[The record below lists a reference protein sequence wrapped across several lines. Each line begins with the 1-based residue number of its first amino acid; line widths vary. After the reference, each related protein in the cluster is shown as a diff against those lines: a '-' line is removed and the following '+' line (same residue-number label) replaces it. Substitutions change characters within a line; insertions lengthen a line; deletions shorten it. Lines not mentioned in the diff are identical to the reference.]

1 MFLMNPVRVSSLNN
15 PLSMQ
20 RGLPPAQG
28 LYDPARERDACGMG
42 FIANIKGEKS
52 HEIILKGIQ
61 ILINL
66 THRGASGSDP
76 DTGDGAGLL
85 IQIPHKF
92 FARELAAQG
101 VTLPPA
107 GEYGVGMVFLPVNRT
122 QRLQCEG
129 IFEQIVKEEGLE
141 VLGWRDTPID
151 SNAIGRL
158 ARDSQP
164 YIQQIFIGHP
174 PGISQDA
181 LERKLYQ
188 IRKRVENEV
197 AATDIRDRDFFYI
210 PSLSCRTII
219 YKGLLLA
226 PQIANFYK
234 ELSDPDVVSAL
245 CLVHQRF
252 STNTFPTW
260 QLAHPF
266 RYLCHNG
273 EINTVRGNKNWM
285 HAREATL
292 NSKNFDDIDKI
303 FPIVTPGGSDSSS
316 LDNVVELLTLGGRE
330 LPHVMAMLI
339 PEAWDQDATMD
350 PSKKAFYEYH
360 ASLMEP
366 WDGPAAVAFTDG
378 RLIGATLDRNGLR
391 PARYLVTKDGLLIM
405 ASETG
410 VLPVKPEEIKYK
422 GRLQPGK
429 MLLANLEE
437 GRIVPDDEIKAKL
450 SGRQPYAEWLEKQQI
465 TMDQLPTPSRWH
477 DTDFHTVLERQ
488 RAFGYTE
495 EDLRMIMTPMAA
507 NGEEPVGSMGTDTP
521 LACLSD
527 RPQPL
532 FHYFKQLFAQVTN
545 PPIDPIREELVMSLQ
560 SYIGTERNIMEETP
574 EHCHTL
580 RLDHPILTN
589 HDLEKLRNVRWGEFL
604 ATTLPTLF
612 DANGTEKD
620 LEEALDRLCRRASTA
635 IEKGYRLLILSDRG
649 VDHNSAPIPSLLAL
663 TAVHNHLVREGTRSQ
678 VALIVES
685 GEPREVMHFCLL
697 IGYGASAINPYLAI
711 ETLEDMEQKK
721 LLPAGLTFQK
731 ALTNYKKAINK
742 GLLKVFSKMGISTL
756 QSYRGAQIFEAI
768 GLNSEF
774 VQKYFT
780 GTASKIE
787 GVGLDVIAREAKMK
801 HDFAFRPNTKVNGL
815 DIGGNYHFRV
825 NGEFHSINP
834 DSVAKLQHAVQQNK
848 YETYEEY
855 AKLIDEQN
863 TKFCTLRGLMDFKWA
878 DKPLPLEDVEPATEI
893 VKRFATGAMSFGSI
907 SKEAH
912 ETLAIAMNRMGGRSN
927 TGEGGEDPAR
937 FPVMPNGDWKRS
949 AIKQVASGRFG
960 VTTEYLVNA
969 EELQIKVAQGAK
981 PGEGGQLP
989 GHKIDENI
997 ARVRFAVPG
1006 VTLISP
1012 PPHHD
1017 IYSIEDLAQLIFDL
1031 KNVNST
1037 ARISVKLVSEVGVG
1051 TVAAGVAKAHADV
1064 ILISGD
1070 TGGTG
1075 ASPLTSLKHAG
1086 SPWELGLAETQQTLV
1101 MNDLRSRV
1109 RIQVDGKLQTGRDV
1123 AIGAL
1128 LGAEEFGFST
1138 APLIA
1143 MGCIMM
1149 RKCHLNTC
1157 PVGIATQ
1164 NPELRKKFEGTPE
1177 NVINFFFFVAE
1188 QLRHIMAKLG
1198 FRRMEDMI
1206 GRTERLEM
1214 RKAISHWKAKS
1225 LSFDDIFYAP
1235 PVPQRVS
1242 RTCCIPQDHGLNEA
1256 LDYRLIDHA
1265 REAIDH
1271 GTKVEFKLP
1280 IRNVHR
1286 TVGAMLSGEIAKKYG
1301 NEGLPH
1307 DTIQIEF
1314 TGSAGQSFGAF
1325 LSKGVTLRLEGDS
1338 NDYIGKGLSGGK
1350 IIVYPPKAADFQP
1363 EENIIIGNTAFYGAT
1378 SGETYINGRA
1388 GERFCVRN
1396 SGATAVVEGVGDHG
1410 CEYMTK
1416 GLVLVLGTTG
1426 RNFAAGMSGGIAY
1439 VLDESGDFR
1448 STRCNKAGVDL
1459 DKIEAQED
1467 INTIKQLLERHHELT
1482 GSPKAR
1488 WVLEHFGTMLPY
1500 FVKVFPHEYKRVLGF
1515 TRQAET
1521 AKQPAPP
1528 KASVP
1533 QPAPLQQANAAHE
1546 HPAPKAPA
1554 PPPATANASTHAAPT
1569 LHAAPARQAHPYS
1582 FHQKPNGPSKEVK
1595 RG

>member
-1 MFLMNPVRVSSLNN
+1 MIDPTSPAL
-15 PLSMQ
+15 Q
-20 RGLPPAQG
+20 RGLPPEQG
-28 LYDPARERDACGMG
+28 LYDPARERDACGLG
-42 FIANIKGEKS
+42 FVANIKGEKS
-52 HEIILKGIQ
+52 HEIIEKGIE

-66 THRGASGSDP
+66 THRGACGCDP
-76 DTGDGAGLL
+76 DTGDGAGIL
-85 IQIPHKF
+85 IQIPHDF
-92 FARELAAQG
+92 FVRECAELGFALPAAGQ
-101 VTLPPA
+101 
-107 GEYGVGMVFLPVNRT
+107 YGVGMVFLPVQRT

-129 IFEQIVKEEGLE
+129 IIERIAREEGLT

-164 YIQQIFIGHP
+164 YIQQIFIERAAGM
-174 PGISQDA
+174 GEDE
-181 LERKLYQ
+181 LERRLYT
-188 IRKRVENEV
+188 IRKRAENEI
-197 AATDIRDRDFFYI
+197 AASEIRDRDFFYI

-234 ELSDPDVVSAL
+234 ELKDAAVASAL

-266 RYLCHNG
+266 RYMCHNG
-273 EINTVRGNKNWM
+273 EINTVRGNVNWM
-285 HAREATL
+285 HARQATL
-292 NSKNFDDIDKI
+292 ASNAFGDVKKLL
-303 FPIVTPGGSDSSS
+303 PIVTPQGSDSSS
-316 LDNVVELLTLGGRE
+316 LDNVVEFLTLGGRE
-330 LPHVMAMLI
+330 LPHVMAMLM
-339 PEAWDQDATMD
+339 PEAWDHDAAMEGD
-350 PSKKAFYEYH
+350 KKAFYEYH

-391 PARYLVTKDGLLIM
+391 PARYMVTRDGLLIM

-410 VLPVKPEEIKYK
+410 VLPVKPEDIEEK

-429 MLLANLEE
+429 MLLADLTA
-437 GRIVPDDEIKAKL
+437 GRIIPDEEVKQKL
-450 SGRQPYAEWLEKQQI
+450 SSRQPYREWLDKLQI
-465 TMDQLPTPSRWH
+465 ALDRLPAPPRWH
-477 DTDFHTVLERQ
+477 QTDYHTILERQ

-495 EDLRMIMTPMAA
+495 EDLRMIMLPMAN

-527 RPQPL
+527 KPQPL
-532 FHYFKQLFAQVTN
+532 FNYFKQLFAQVTN
-545 PPIDPIREELVMSLQ
+545 PPIDPIREELVMSLT
-560 SYIGTERNIMEETP
+560 SYIGTERNILEETP

-580 RLDHPILTN
+580 KLKEPILTN
-589 HDLEKLRNVRWGEFL
+589 HDLEQLRNVRWGEFL

-612 DANGTEKD
+612 DASGTEAE
-620 LEEALDRLCRRASTA
+620 LEEALERLCRRASQA
-635 IEKGYRLLILSDRG
+635 IEKGFRLLILSDRG

-685 GEPREVMHFCLL
+685 GEPREIMHFALL
-697 IGYGASAINPYLAI
+697 IGYGASAVNPYLAI
-711 ETLEDMEQKK
+711 ETLESLEMKGM
-721 LLPAGLTFQK
+721 LGAGLSFEK
-731 ALTNYKKAINK
+731 ALKNYKKAVGK

-768 GLNSEF
+768 GLNRAF
-774 VQKYFT
+774 VKKYFT
-780 GTASKIE
+780 GTSSRIE

-801 HDFAFRPNTKVNGL
+801 HEFGFRPGNSFATGL
-815 DIGGNYHFRV
+815 EMGGNYHFRV
-825 NGEFHSINP
+825 HGEFHSVNP
-834 DSVAKLQHAVQQNK
+834 DSVAKLQHAVKQNS
-848 YETYEEY
+848 YGTYEDY
-855 AKLIDEQN
+855 ARTIDEQN
-863 TKFCTLRGLMDFKWA
+863 AQLCTLRGLMDFKYA
-878 DKPLPLEDVEPATEI
+878 AQPIAIEEVEPASEI

-912 ETLAIAMNRMGGRSN
+912 ETLAIAMNRMGARSN
-927 TGEGGEDPAR
+927 TGEGGEDAAR
-937 FPVMPNGDWKRS
+937 YQPLANGDSKRS
-949 AIKQVASGRFG
+949 SIKQVASGRFG

-969 EELQIKVAQGAK
+969 DELQIKVAQGAK

-989 GHKIDENI
+989 GHKVDENI

-1006 VTLISP
+1006 VSLISP

-1017 IYSIEDLAQLIFDL
+1017 IYSIEDLAQLIYDL
-1031 KNVNST
+1031 KNVNPA

-1109 RIQVDGKLQTGRDV
+1109 RIQVDGKMQTGRDV

-1188 QLRHIMAKLG
+1188 QLRRIMAKLG
-1198 FRRMEDMI
+1198 VRTVQEMV
-1206 GRTERLEM
+1206 GRVDLLDT
-1214 RKAISHWKAKS
+1214 RKAIGHWKARS
-1225 LSFDDIFYAP
+1225 LNLSNIFYNP

-1242 RTCCIPQDHGLNEA
+1242 RHCTTAQDHGLNEA
-1256 LDYRLIDHA
+1256 LDYQLIDHA

-1271 GTKVEFKLP
+1271 GKKVEFRLG

-1301 NEGLPH
+1301 NEGLPP
-1307 DTIQIEF
+1307 DTIRFEF
-1314 TGSAGQSFGAF
+1314 NGSAGQSFGAF
-1325 LSKGVTLRLEGDS
+1325 LARGVTLRLEGDA
-1338 NDYIGKGLSGGK
+1338 NDYTGKGLSGGR
-1350 IIVYPPKAADFQP
+1350 IVVYPPQGSSFRAED
-1363 EENIIIGNTAFYGAT
+1363 NIIIGNTALYGAT
-1378 SGETYINGRA
+1378 SGEAYFNGRA

-1416 GLVLVLGTTG
+1416 GLVLCLGPTG

-1439 VLDESGDFR
+1439 VYDESGQFR
-1448 STRCNKAGVDL
+1448 ANLCNRSSVDL
-1459 DKIEAQED
+1459 DAVESGED
-1467 INTIKQLLERHHELT
+1467 INTIKQLLERQVELT

-1488 WVLEHFGTMLPY
+1488 LVLEEFGQRLGY
-1500 FVKVFPHEYKRVLGF
+1500 FVKVFPHEFKRVLGVA
-1515 TRQAET
+1515 RSVVSAEAPAGPAGKT
-1521 AKQPAPP
+1521 AK
-1528 KASVP
+1528 
-1533 QPAPLQQANAAHE
+1533 
-1546 HPAPKAPA
+1546 
-1554 PPPATANASTHAAPT
+1554 
-1569 LHAAPARQAHPYS
+1569 R
-1582 FHQKPNGPSKEVK
+1582 EVIH
-1595 RG
+1595 G